1 MTHLVSLQELN
12 YLLILLVYQ
21 QLGSFRPTCPI
32 QFLTFYGGHMVFGL
46 GELISRGWFVYIT
59 IRCIPNKTIT
69 KIISKFFEVI
79 RELRINLLDAFHLV
93 LVFNL
98 IMGVEL
104 VSASKNETGIV
115 DWLCL
120 IPTLQELFSRI

>member
-1 MTHLVSLQELN
+1 
-12 YLLILLVYQ
+12 
-21 QLGSFRPTCPI
+21 
-32 QFLTFYGGHMVFGL
+32 MVFGL

-120 IPTLQELFSRI
+120 IPTLQKLFSRI